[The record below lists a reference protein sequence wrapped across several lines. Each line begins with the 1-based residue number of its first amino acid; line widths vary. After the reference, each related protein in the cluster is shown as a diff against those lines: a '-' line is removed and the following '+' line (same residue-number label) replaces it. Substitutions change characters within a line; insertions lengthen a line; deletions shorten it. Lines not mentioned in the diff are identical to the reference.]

1 MALGSELAWV
11 AGALGLEVAL
21 EAEELAREAEALAPV
36 LGLAVPVRRRWASRI
51 RSESPFHRS
60 RGRLIRGEVYE
71 IYNEPKLKNISTHLV
86 LHARNERREIGC
98 SPGVGGIGRSGIGMS
113 IMSGKREEGCEM
125 KDVFNYPIYP
135 LMLMGLANATKN
147 TYV

>member
-1 MALGSELAWV
+1 MALGSELVWV
-11 AGALGLEVAL
+11 AGALGLAVAL
-21 EAEELAREAEALAPV
+21 EAGELAREAEA

-60 RGRLIRGEVYE
+60 RGRLIRGGVHE
-71 IYNEPKLKNISTHLV
+71 IYNEPKLKNISTHHV
-86 LHARNERREIGC
+86 LHARNEQREIGC

-113 IMSGKREEGCEM
+113 IMSGKREEGCKM

-135 LMLMGLANATKN
+135 LMLMGLATATKN